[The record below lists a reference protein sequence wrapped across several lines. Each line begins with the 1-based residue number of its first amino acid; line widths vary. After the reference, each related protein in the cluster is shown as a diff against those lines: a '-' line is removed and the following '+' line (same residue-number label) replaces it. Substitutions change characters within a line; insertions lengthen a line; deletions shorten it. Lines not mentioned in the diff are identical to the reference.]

1 MDMAQRDR
9 KDIFRVM
16 DEDIL
21 KAGKEDVRTR
31 RFLLPKRILWMK
43 GHVENSDTLLENRE
57 MQISLAAHRPC
68 ILKNEGQAQEK
79 ASILLDYGVEIHG
92 GIRLLAWMDS
102 TGRGAKV
109 RIRFG
114 ESAAEAMSEPGGET
128 NATNDHA
135 RRDMTVEVGM
145 MSMNQIGES
154 GFRFVRIDLEEPEAI
169 IALKTVWAVLIYKDV
184 PYRGRFAC
192 SDGLLNRIWDV
203 GAYTVHLNMQEY
215 IWDGIKRDRLVW
227 VGDMHPEVTTIK
239 AVFGEDSSVDDSLD
253 FIRKETPLPGW
264 MNGMASYSMWYS
276 IITWDWYQYTGKKEF
291 LEKQREY
298 LKGLSEQL
306 SAHIDE
312 KGQDTVKEGRFLDWP
327 SEGKLGIVDAGVQA
341 LHIWAAGSLEKIFT
355 VLGEEALAGKC
366 REDIERLKGFE
377 TDYED
382 SKQAAALSVMTG
394 QKGAAEVNEALLK
407 QGGAKGMSTFMGYYI
422 LTARAM
428 AGDYQGCLD
437 CIRDYWGGMLQLGA
451 TTFWED
457 FDVDWMENAA
467 RIDELPQAAAEA
479 GQSAEG
485 ELSRVDVH
493 GTYGGFCYQG
503 YRHSLCHGW
512 ASGATPWLSENV
524 LGVRILEPGCR
535 KVKIEPH
542 LGDLEWAKG
551 TYPTPY
557 GEISVS
563 HVRQSDGTIATEVD
577 APKEVEI
584 YS

>member
-184 PYRGRFAC
+184 PYRGSFAC

-341 LHIWAAGSLEKIFT
+341 LHIWAAGSLEKIFPF
-355 VLGEEALAGKC
+355 LALA
-366 REDIERLKGFE
+366 FP
-377 TDYED
+377 
-382 SKQAAALSVMTG
+382 STG
-394 QKGAAEVNEALLK
+394 A
-407 QGGAKGMSTFMGYYI
+407 Y
-422 LTARAM
+422 
-428 AGDYQGCLD
+428 
-437 CIRDYWGGMLQLGA
+437 
-451 TTFWED
+451 
-457 FDVDWMENAA
+457 
-467 RIDELPQAAAEA
+467 
-479 GQSAEG
+479 
-485 ELSRVDVH
+485 
-493 GTYGGFCYQG
+493 
-503 YRHSLCHGW
+503 
-512 ASGATPWLSENV
+512 
-524 LGVRILEPGCR
+524 
-535 KVKIEPH
+535 KVCKSNGP
-542 LGDLEWAKG
+542 L
-551 TYPTPY
+551 
-557 GEISVS
+557 
-563 HVRQSDGTIATEVD
+563 
-577 APKEVEI
+577 
-584 YS
+584 